1 MKWVGLDHK
10 NLYNLF
16 DLSFNMPTQDTT
28 PIKEKIL
35 SVLQRRGP
43 SLPAHVASEVGLS
56 MLFASAFLSE
66 LISDRKIVISHMK
79 VGNSPLYYIEGQEAK
94 LENYAEHLKSKE
106 KDAFLLLKKE
116 KILKDEIQHPAIRV
130 ALRYI
135 RDFAIPF
142 KKEGEIFWRYF
153 TEPVPDLKSI
163 EKPKLESIKE
173 EKPVELN
180 IFDKESSEKEKKEIP
195 IIKPKPKKK
204 ITSKRK
210 SISSKKNEIFFNK
223 VKEFLLEKSITI
235 IEVESLSKND
245 LILKVRSKGKELLL
259 FAYNKKRI
267 NELEIVK
274 ASKKAKELGL
284 QYTLLSKGGPLK
296 KIENLIEAIKELDS
310 IETLK

>member
-1 MKWVGLDHK
+1 MFYMSEEEK
-10 NLYNLF
+10 
-16 DLSFNMPTQDTT
+16 TQKENKL
-28 PIKEKIL
+28 KEKIK
-35 SVLQRRGP
+35 SIIKFKGP
-43 SLPAHVASEVGLS
+43 SLPVHISTQTGVS

>member
-1 MKWVGLDHK
+1 
-10 NLYNLF
+10 
-16 DLSFNMPTQDTT
+16 MPTQDTT